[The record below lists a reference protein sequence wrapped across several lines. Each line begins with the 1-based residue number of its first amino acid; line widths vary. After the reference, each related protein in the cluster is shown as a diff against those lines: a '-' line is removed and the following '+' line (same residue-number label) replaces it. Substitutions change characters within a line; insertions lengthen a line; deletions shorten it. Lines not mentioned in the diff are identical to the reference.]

1 MGKHYERI
9 GKELWIRES
18 RGEIHRRG
26 ESYSRMVLRTK
37 MLGDSE
43 TMNFTLDSS
52 GEWEK
57 SNTYATVGSH
67 VEACGTIVAPGE
79 FADGTNATWNVKVE
93 SSVSPEYKKEYDDV
107 ATGASVDY
115 SIPTNFGDTK
125 ITIKIWSSRGSEDA
139 GVQGSLEM
147 SD

>member
-1 MGKHYERI
+1 MR
-9 GKELWIRES
+9 
-18 RGEIHRRG
+18 
-26 ESYSRMVLRTK
+26 ESYSRMVLRTR

-43 TMNFTLDSS
+43 TMGFTLNSS

-67 VEACGTIVAPGE
+67 VEATGMITATAL
-79 FADGTNATWNVKVE
+79 FADGNPATWNIKVE
-93 SSVSPEYKKEYDDV
+93 SNISPEYKKEYSDV
-107 ATGASVDY
+107 PTGTSVSY

-125 ITIKIWSSRGSEDA
+125 ITIKIWSARGSTDA
-139 GVQGSLEM
+139 GVQGDLEM

>member
-1 MGKHYERI
+1 MR
-9 GKELWIRES
+9 
-18 RGEIHRRG
+18 
-26 ESYSRMVLRTK
+26 ESYSRMVLRTR

-43 TMNFTLDSS
+43 TMGFTLNSS

-67 VEACGTIVAPGE
+67 VEATGMITAPAL
-79 FADGTNATWNVKVE
+79 FADGNPATWNIKVE
-93 SSVSPEYKKEYDDV
+93 SNISPEYKKEYDDV
-107 ATGASVDY
+107 PTGTSVSY

-125 ITIKIWSSRGSEDA
+125 ITIKIWSARGGEDA
-139 GVQGSLEM
+139 GVQGNLEM